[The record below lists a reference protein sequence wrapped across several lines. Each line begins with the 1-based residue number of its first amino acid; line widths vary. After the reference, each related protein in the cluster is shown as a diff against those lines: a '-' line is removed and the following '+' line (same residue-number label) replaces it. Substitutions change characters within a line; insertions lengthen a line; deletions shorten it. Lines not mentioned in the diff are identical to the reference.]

1 MTKTI
6 PKVANALGSFLKRL
20 CGPECQALKVQQ
32 GEKLGW
38 QPKQMLTN
46 TTQLLLHAAAQPG
59 FVQQLREA
67 DTVDPDILAK
77 AHAILASKC
86 NFPPTQLDALAAV
99 TAQLQPAAADGAV
112 QPAAAANGAAD
123 LGAVFAHVTEAEA
136 AEPTPELLKRL
147 EAAYGAAMV
156 PPNPNPN
163 P

>member
-1 MTKTI
+1 
-6 PKVANALGSFLKRL
+6 
-20 CGPECQALKVQQ
+20 
-32 GEKLGW
+32 
-38 QPKQMLTN
+38 MLTR
-46 TTQLLLHAAAQPG
+46 TTQLLLSCTPQPG
-59 FVQQLREA
+59 FVAALREA
-67 DTVDPDILAK
+67 DSVEPPILAK

-99 TAQLQPAAADGAV
+99 TAQLQPAPADCAA

-156 PPNPNPN
+156 PSNPNPNPN
-163 P
+163 PSPSPSPSPSPNPNQVRRWSLWPSTRWR